1 MTDMDGD
8 LVINVVNDNT
18 IKENYKLKI
27 LVVGES
33 GVGKTNLIRR
43 FANDEFNQDTKAT
56 VGVEFL
62 CKTYKINQ
70 DIIKMDIWDTAG
82 QERYRSITSAYYK
95 GSKGVLIVYDITSKN
110 SFDKIE
116 KWLSEV
122 KEKAGNDIKFII
134 IGNKVDLSEKREV
147 TLKEATEK
155 AMTLNCPLMETSA
168 LNSTNVQKAF
178 RDLLIQ
184 IYVDFKL
191 KGDMD
196 SKEKKK
202 KNDGVQLDVNNEGNK
217 DEKGFCC

>member
-1 MTDMDGD
+1 MDGD

-184 IYVDFKL
+184 IYVDFKQ
-191 KGDMD
+191 KADRD

-202 KNDGVQLDVNNEGNK
+202 KDDGVQLDVNNDGNK